1 MDSWNTITHPNTG
14 VKHSI
19 FSNEGRELIK
29 SYLKMVK
36 THQAGGDYRFG
47 AEPIAG
53 QAPVVA
59 YDGCEE
65 AAAQSG
71 GDYRFG
77 AEPIAGQ
84 APVVAY
90 DGCEEAA
97 AAQVG
102 GDYFLDPSAEPVAGQ
117 AVVQGYKQVPNNP
130 PHPTPTDANNIA

>member
-65 AAAQSG
+65 AAA
-71 GDYRFG
+71 
-77 AEPIAGQ
+77 
-84 APVVAY
+84 
-90 DGCEEAA
+90 
-97 AAQVG
+97 AQVG

-130 PHPTPTDANNIA
+130 PHPTPTDNNA

>member
-29 SYLKMVK
+29 SYLRIVK
-36 THQAGGDYRFG
+36 TYQAGGDYRFG

-65 AAAQSG
+65 AAAAQTGGNYFLDPSVEPIAGQAVVASNNGCEEAATAQTG
-71 GDYRFG
+71 GDYFLDIS

-84 APVVAY
+84 APV
-90 DGCEEAA
+90 
-97 AAQVG
+97 
-102 GDYFLDPSAEPVAGQ
+102 
-117 AVVQGYKQVPNNP
+117 QGYRQVPNNP
-130 PHPTPTDANNIA
+130 PYPEV